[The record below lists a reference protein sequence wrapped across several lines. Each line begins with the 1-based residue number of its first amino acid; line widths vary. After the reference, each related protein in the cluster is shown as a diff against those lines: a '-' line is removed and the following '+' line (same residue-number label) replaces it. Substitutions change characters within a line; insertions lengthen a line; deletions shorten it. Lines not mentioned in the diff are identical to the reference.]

1 MTILEP
7 LAFETE
13 SDRRIYQFVDRHG
26 APALDEVRDAVD
38 VPDDEFDERLDYLQD
53 RGYVERQD
61 GTVEL
66 GVDAGAEREYETPD
80 VTYVVRPAREEDF
93 ESLVDTIR
101 TVTDRQTYVI
111 GENLVEELQ
120 YENTVTRHNT
130 VWSRLFFV
138 ATVDDYIVGWSHL
151 TLPQTEKLQ
160 GTAELTLGVRR
171 DYRGYGIGER
181 LLNRALD
188 WAEAHGYWKVYN
200 SLARTNGNAITFLER
215 HGWEREA
222 VRKKHYLLGEK
233 RVDEVM
239 LAYTF

>member
-1 MTILEP
+1 MTVLEP

-13 SDRRIYQFVDRHG
+13 ADRRIYQYVERHG
-26 APALDEVRDAVD
+26 APSVGDVEDAVD
-38 VPDDEFDERLDYLQD
+38 LSSEEFDARLDYLKE
-53 RGYVERQD
+53 RGYVETR
-61 GTVEL
+61 GETVEL
-66 GVDAGAEREYETPD
+66 ALEAGAETEHETPD
-80 VTYVVRPAREEDF
+80 LTYVVRPAREEDF
-93 ESLVDTIR
+93 EGLVDTVR
-101 TVTDRQTYVI
+101 TVTDRETYVI
-111 GENLVEELQ
+111 GESLAEELQ

-151 TLPQTEKLQ
+151 SLPQTEKLQ

-171 DYRGYGIGER
+171 EYRGYGIGER
-181 LLNRALD
+181 LLDRALD

-200 SLARTNGNAITFLER
+200 SLARTNGNAITFLEG
-215 HGWEREA
+215 HGWDREA
-222 VRKKHYLLGEK
+222 VREKHYVLGEK